1 MKIKFWS
8 PVELELPEK
17 SKIRY
22 QTGELSRYCRLK
34 VSGRNTNLGQVLEKY
49 NWPSTVNQVS
59 SPVFNQKTCK
69 VCKLRFTKLF
79 RLIYSVFDVGRCDTV
94 WCWKE
99 WLSLMLEG
107 VTQFDVGR
115 NTQFDVG
122 RNYSVWCWK
131 ELLSLMLERITQF
144 DVGRNYSVWCWK
156 VWLSLVLHEL
166 EDWVRLS
173 VRRIARH
180 FSLIRAKKRE
190 PTTSQKISHPHN

>member
-1 MKIKFWS
+1 M
-8 PVELELPEK
+8 ELELPEK

-49 NWPSTVNQVS
+49 NWASPVNQVS

-79 RLIYSVFDVGRCDTV
+79 RLIYSVFDVRRCDTV

-99 WLSLMLEG
+99 YSIWCWKELFSLMLEG
-107 VTQFDVGR
+107 
-115 NTQFDVG
+115 
-122 RNYSVWCWK
+122 
-131 ELLSLMLERITQF
+131 ITQF
-144 DVGRNYSVWCWK
+144 DVGWNYSVWCWK